1 MYFPNPFKFKGMQ
14 AKSSTS
20 LRPGPR
26 PNLAFWAFLLACLL
40 WMSPWRRRVVAENAR
55 RAGLVRV
62 GFGGL
67 RWLLLYHALRD
78 LLGLFSASY
87 PKQMVVAKRSAGHL
101 ADMRR
106 GKCLFLT
113 AHVHH
118 FEAFAAFL
126 AAEGVP
132 LRAVARP
139 MSRAWAQRWLVRLR
153 ELIGNPV
160 IWSARPQKRPRGA
173 REAGQTPES
182 TRAQL
187 SDKTA
192 EPLRKISAPAIWL
205 REALRHVQT
214 GGCLALLWD
223 QRPPGNA
230 GVTGAF
236 FGEAV
241 ICDPLPGWLMGHL
254 GPDLAIYAGYL
265 QPDGKV
271 RLLCLHTPDGSREI
285 EARKTELEGRVL
297 ARYHRWLEAVTRR
310 HPGYAY
316 WMLHRRFGAT
326 IITPGITCEEQS

>member
-26 PNLAFWAFLLACLL
+26 PDLAFWAFLLACLL

-55 RAGLVRV
+55 RAG
-62 GFGGL
+62 FGGL
-67 RWLLLYHALRD
+67 RWLLLFHALRD

-87 PKQMVVAKRSAGHL
+87 PRRMGVASRSESHL
-101 ADMRR
+101 AAMRR

-118 FEAFAAFL
+118 FEAFASFL

-139 MSRAWAQRWLVRLR
+139 MSRPWAQGWLVRIR
-153 ELIGNPV
+153 ERIGNPV
-160 IWSARPQKRPRGA
+160 IWSARPQKRGA
-173 REAGQTPES
+173 DGDGVAGERAGRVEVGVPARKTP
-182 TRAQL
+182 
-187 SDKTA
+187 
-192 EPLRKISAPAIWL
+192 APALWL

-236 FGEAV
+236 FGEPV
-241 ICDPLPGWLMGHL
+241 ICDPLPGWLMDHL
-254 GPDLAIYAGYL
+254 GPDLSIYAGYL
-265 QPDGKV
+265 RPDGKV
-271 RLLCLHTPDGSREI
+271 RLLCLHAPDASRELKSSK
-285 EARKTELEGRVL
+285 RELERRVL

-316 WMLHRRFGAT
+316 WMLHRRFG
-326 IITPGITCEEQS
+326 GGKG